1 MRAPDATGPWREGS
15 DPPLI
20 TSQDYVRPASAV
32 GDTRALCGC
41 TLLDAAAAVAR
52 RSPDR
57 VALVDG
63 TEHLRWVDLL
73 DRAARLACA
82 LRDAGVGKG
91 EPVGIQMPNGWEFAA
106 AHLALA
112 QLGAVTATV
121 HTPYGPAERTRLL
134 EQIAA
139 AHLITLAPQ
148 ADGSRLPVLVD
159 RSGDAVQTLWPP
171 TSQVSLPASQAAPC
185 DPLSIFFTSGTESP
199 QPKVCLHSHDGLVS
213 NALWVASDAP
223 IAPDDVILS
232 GSAFTHLFG
241 TLALHL
247 SLVTGARQVALDRFD
262 ALRFLQICA
271 REGVTVAFLVPAH
284 LVDLLRSVRETGV
297 PAGLRLREIRVA
309 GAHVPPGLV
318 EEVRAE
324 LGASVVVHWG
334 MSELGGGIYTHYLD
348 PIEVAAG
355 TIGRPTHGSAALIVD
370 DDFRPV
376 QAPGEVGELLFR
388 GPSLFQGYYGA
399 SDVTRAAYIEVD
411 GVHWLRT
418 GDLAAWAEGGRI
430 AYRGRKKD
438 LINRGGMKVSAQEVE
453 SVVARMPGVLAAAL
467 VAEPDARLGERGC
480 LFLRIEPGSRIA
492 LEQVQTHLAVER
504 LARFKWPE
512 RVVVVDELPLT
523 ATGKVAKGTL
533 RQWMYDRAPT
543 A

>member
-1 MRAPDATGPWREGS
+1 M
-15 DPPLI
+15 
-20 TSQDYVRPASAV
+20 
-32 GDTRALCGC
+32 
-41 TLLDAAAAVAR
+41 
-52 RSPDR
+52 
-57 VALVDG
+57 VDG
-63 TEHLRWVDLL
+63 ATRLSWAELW

-82 LRDAGVGKG
+82 LREAGVGKG

-106 AHLALA
+106 VHLALA
-112 QLGAVTATV
+112 RLGAVTATV
-121 HTPYGPAERTRLL
+121 HMPYGPAERGRML
-134 EQIAA
+134 EQVRATKLVA
-139 AHLITLAPQ
+139 LSPQ
-148 ADGSRLPVLVD
+148 PDGGRLPVLVD
-159 RSGDAVQTLWPP
+159 RGGAIVQSVCPP
-171 TSQVSLPASQAAPC
+171 TAEVSLPASQAIAC

-199 QPKVCLHSHDGLVS
+199 QPKVCLHSNDGLVS
-213 NALWVASDAP
+213 NALWVAADAP

-247 SLVTGARQVALDRFD
+247 SLVTGARQVTLERFD
-262 ALRFLQICA
+262 AERFLQACA
-271 REGVTVAFLVPAH
+271 SEGVTVAFLVPAH
-284 LVDLLRSVRETGV
+284 LVDLLRTVRETGV
-297 PAGLRLREIRVA
+297 PTGMRLREIRVA
-309 GAHVPPGLV
+309 GAHVPSGLA
-318 EEVRAE
+318 EEVQAV

-348 PIEVAAG
+348 PVEVAAG

-376 QAPGEVGELLFR
+376 HAQGEVGELLFR
-388 GPSLFQGYYGA
+388 GPSLFHGYYGA
-399 SDVTRAAYIEVD
+399 KDVTRAAYIEVD

-430 AYRGRKKD
+430 AYQGRKKD

-453 SVVARMPGVLAAAL
+453 SVVAGMPGVLAAAL
-467 VAEPDARLGERGC
+467 VAEPDARLVERGC
-480 LFLRIEPGSRIA
+480 LFLRVDPGVRIA
-492 LEQVQTHLAVER
+492 LEQVQTHLEAEG

-533 RQWMYDRAPT
+533 RQWMHDRAPT